1 MVKNIINPIQKAVEQ
16 ARVLIVEYTWV
27 IIIIVL
33 MGITWYYKRQ
43 INKSTTNDYNIIN
56 AYKKYPPQISNI
68 NNVDAKFKFDQSTG
82 TGHIRDYYIASS
94 YNSCCGGDFQDD
106 YVSLVPLK
114 EVIFHGARVL
124 DFEVFSVDDAI
135 VVAAS
140 PNDSF
145 YIKGTYNSL
154 PLGGPKGVLSYVNS
168 HAFAGGT
175 CPNPEDPLFIHLRIK
190 SDKKNIYDKLT
201 KYVKDAFPG
210 RLLDATYGYEGRSD
224 APGGGKNIAT
234 QPLLNFKG
242 KVIIICDQL
251 NNNYRGTSFE
261 ELINISGNSAYFKE
275 QRNYNVQYTYN
286 PESLESFNK
295 KNITLSMPDLSAL
308 NDNVNAALHFSYGCQ
323 MVCMSYQKMDDN
335 MEYYLDKFNQAGSA
349 FILKPKQL
357 RYIPVTIAAPK
368 AQNPKLSY
376 GPKAIALPM
385 YQTSI

>member
-1 MVKNIINPIQKAVEQ
+1 MAENPILKAIRQSRKLMVEYLW
-16 ARVLIVEYTWV
+16 VLIVISLV
-27 IIIIVL
+27 
-33 MGITWYYKRQ
+33 GITWYYKRQ
-43 INKSTTNDYNIIN
+43 LNKSMNNDYYIESV
-56 AYKKYPPQISNI
+56 YKNRPPQLSNI
-68 NNVDAKFKFDQSTG
+68 NSIDAKFKFDVMTG
-82 TGHIRDYYIASS
+82 TGHIRDYYVASS

-124 DFEVFSVDDAI
+124 DFEIFSVDDEL

-140 PNDSF
+140 PSDSF

-168 HAFAGGT
+168 HAFSGGT
-175 CPNPEDPLFIHLRIK
+175 CPNPEDPLFVHLRIK

-201 KYVKDAFPG
+201 KYVREGFPG
-210 RLLDATYGYEGRSD
+210 KLLDATYGYEGRSD

-234 QPLLNFKG
+234 QPLLGFRG

-275 QRNYNVQYTYN
+275 QRNYNVQYTYH
-286 PESLESFNK
+286 PESLEEFNK
-295 KNITLSMPDLSAL
+295 KNITLSMPDISAL
-308 NDNVNAALHFSYGCQ
+308 NDNVNAGLHFSYGCQ

-335 MEYYLDKFNQAGSA
+335 MKHYLDKFNQAGTA
-349 FILKPKQL
+349 FILKPEHL
-357 RYIPVTIAAPK
+357 RYIPVTIPAPPPQNPQLSYAPK
-368 AQNPKLSY
+368 S
-376 GPKAIALPM
+376 IALPM
-385 YQTSI
+385 YTTSI